1 MSVVACTDEPVI
13 RRRREARTRRT
24 LRSRLRYGRLGHSRV
39 RDGGFRMA
47 DGPVAERG
55 MLTAPEELWDAAVR
69 QAEVIGPLAEKDTVG
84 LADADEAAAMLP
96 RWSAPSPQNA
106 PP

>member
-1 MSVVACTDEPVI
+1 
-13 RRRREARTRRT
+13 
-24 LRSRLRYGRLGHSRV
+24 
-39 RDGGFRMA
+39 MA

-106 PP
+106 PPTPAPLPKQPAAVSADPSRTPPTRSSTRDRG